1 MKRLYNGYKKYF
13 IRGLCGIDDLT
24 YKMNMCFVYI
34 NKNRI

>member
-24 YKMNMCFVYI
+24 RRGNM
-34 NKNRI
+34 K